1 LHAIADFITFASVPA
16 FAGAPAVLAV
26 LLVLTFLLFCV
37 LAIVGSHGIAVIL
50 VVACC

>member
-1 LHAIADFITFASVPA
+1 LHAVADFITFASVSA
-16 FAGAPAVLAV
+16 FAAVLAV

-37 LAIVGSHGIAVIL
+37 PAIVESHGIAVIL